1 VERIELQAEPR
12 TILGKKVRALRREGL
27 VPANVYGHSASLAI
41 QCNAKATA
49 QAVHRA
55 GKTQLIQLVLDG
67 DGPTNVMVKDYQR
80 HPTRGSLL
88 HVDFYRVAAG
98 ERMRVDIPIRLVGE
112 APAVRQQDATILQQ
126 TATVSAEALPAEL
139 PEAIEVD
146 ISGLDEIDASIYVR
160 DLTPPE
166 GVTILTD
173 PEELVVKALAPT
185 LQRELEE
192 EAAAEETAAAEAAE
206 GATAEGEGAAT
217 AQDEESGS

>member
-1 VERIELQAEPR
+1 MERIELQAEPR
-12 TILGKKVRALRREGL
+12 TILGKKVRALRRDGL
-27 VPANVYGHSASLAI
+27 VPANVYGHSESLAI

-49 QAVHRA
+49 QAVQRA

-206 GATAEGEGAAT
+206 GATAEGEDAAT
-217 AQDEESGS
+217 GQDEESGS

>member
-12 TILGKKVRALRREGL
+12 TILGKKVRALRRDGL
-27 VPANVYGHSASLAI
+27 VPANVYGHSESLAI

-49 QAVHRA
+49 QAVQRA

-206 GATAEGEGAAT
+206 GATAEGEDAAT
-217 AQDEESGS
+217 GQDEESGS